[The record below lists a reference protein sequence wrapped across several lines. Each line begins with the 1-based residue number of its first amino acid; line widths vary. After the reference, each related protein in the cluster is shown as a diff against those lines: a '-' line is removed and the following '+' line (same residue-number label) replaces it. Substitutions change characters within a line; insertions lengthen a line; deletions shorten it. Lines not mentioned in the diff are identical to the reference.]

1 MTASAPTRR
10 PARAL
15 VVLLGVLAVL
25 LGGAMP
31 ASAHGGPIDVDVA
44 DDGTGALT
52 LVATWREDGHMV
64 GPEVDFTGTATGPD
78 GRVVEGIDFALQ
90 AEGEGFRV
98 STTQLA
104 AGDWEVA
111 LQAAGGSDQS
121 WDVPVTSGGPPEPTA
136 SPTPAAAATATPSPG
151 APTVT
156 DETTLRATRTAEPAE
171 PAAATTDG
179 TSAGPGAGVVALVG
193 GIVVIGVVALLLVR
207 ARRRRTP

>member
-1 MTASAPTRR
+1 MTGPAPAPSRR

-25 LGGAMP
+25 LGGALP
-31 ASAHGGPIDVDVA
+31 ASAHGGEIDVDMA

-90 AEGEGFRV
+90 DEGEGFRV

-111 LQAAGGSDQS
+111 LQAAGGSDQD
-121 WDVPVTSGGPPEPTA
+121 WDVPVTSGGPPEPTPE
-136 SPTPAAAATATPSPG
+136 PTPQ
-151 APTVT
+151 PT
-156 DETTLRATRTAEPAE
+156 
-171 PAAATTDG
+171 AATTSAAPPTAAPTSAGEATLQATSTAGTAG
-179 TSAGPGAGVVALVG
+179 TSTGPGAGVVALVAG
-193 GIVVIGVVALLLVR
+193 VVVLGVVALLLVR
-207 ARRRRTP
+207 ARRRRAP

>member
-1 MTASAPTRR
+1 VTAPAPSRR

-25 LGGAMP
+25 LGGALP

-52 LVATWREDGHMV
+52 LVATWREDGHRV

-78 GRVVEGIDFALQ
+78 GQVVEGLDFALQ

-104 AGDWEVA
+104 AGDWDVA

-121 WDVPVTSGGPPEPTA
+121 WDVVVTSGGPPEPTA
-136 SPTPAAAATATPSPG
+136 SPTLLEPPDGSDVTSEVTSTATS
-151 APTVT
+151 
-156 DETTLRATRTAEPAE
+156 TAEPDAAE
-171 PAAATTDG
+171 PAAATTDAP
-179 TSAGPGAGVVALVG
+179 SAGTGAGVVALVG
-193 GIVVIGVVALLLVR
+193 GIVVLGVVALLLVR

>member
-1 MTASAPTRR
+1 MTGPAPALR
-10 PARAL
+10 PGRAL

-25 LGGAMP
+25 LGGALP
-31 ASAHGGPIDVDVA
+31 AAAHGGPIDVDVA

-111 LQAAGGSDQS
+111 LQAAGGSDES
-121 WDVPVTSGGPPEPTA
+121 WDVVVTSGGPPEPTPA
-136 SPTPAAAATATPSPG
+136 PTPEPTSAAPPVAATPTPAGEATL
-151 APTVT
+151 
-156 DETTLRATRTAEPAE
+156 EATRTA
-171 PAAATTDG
+171 TTG
-179 TSAGPGAGVVALVG
+179 STTTGPGAGVVALVA
-193 GIVVIGVVALLLVR
+193 GIVVLGVVALLVVR